1 MRALALG
8 ILLFS
13 TICATAAPT
22 LNVDCNQGQSLNAT
36 LATLNKFSPGTVV
49 FTGTCN
55 EYVVVD
61 GFENLTLTGMH
72 GATIQQPS
80 TPPPS
85 SPSFVLSV
93 QESRSV
99 TFSGFS
105 VRSQPSVTSCI
116 GIGGGSTD
124 TMLRNISTDGS
135 WGIFIYEASQVWI
148 VGASVNLAYGFAAI
162 SAFDKSDVHIVGGS
176 LHRPPNGGR
185 PQRPRL

>member
-1 MRALALG
+1 MMRPLVLG

-13 TICATAAPT
+13 TIWAAAAPAP
-22 LNVDCNQGQSLNAT
+22 NVNCDKGQSLNAT
-36 LATLNKFSPGTVV
+36 LAKMNKFSPGSVV

-61 GFENLTLTGMH
+61 GFEDLTLTGVH

-99 TFSGFS
+99 TFS
-105 VRSQPSVTSCI
+105 
-116 GIGGGSTD
+116 
-124 TMLRNISTDGS
+124 
-135 WGIFIYEASQVWI
+135 
-148 VGASVNLAYGFAAI
+148 
-162 SAFDKSDVHIVGGS
+162 
-176 LHRPPNGGR
+176 
-185 PQRPRL
+185 